1 MKHLPNAMTL
11 LRVVL
16 TILCNVYI
24 YLDFG
29 KVAVPLILTAIIF
42 SSDLLDGWMARK
54 YNAVTKFGVGFDAFA
69 DIFYVVLTYA
79 VLYGYHILPM
89 VGMIV
94 ILIKFLEFMITSS
107 IIKARQDS
115 HQNTQGLLVF
125 DRMGKA
131 VGILFYVMPITTYF
145 FHQTFTKYNQTIHM
159 AIGISIALIGV
170 LAIVSSWNRIDR
182 CVRISNR
189 STA

>member
-1 MKHLPNAMTL
+1 MKYVPNAITF

-16 TILCNVYI
+16 TITFNVYI

-29 KVAVPLILTAIIF
+29 EVIVPLILTALIF
-42 SSDLLDGWMARK
+42 SSDVLDGWLARK

-89 VGMIV
+89 IGMIL
-94 ILIKFLEFMITSS
+94 ILFKFLEFMITSS
-107 IIKARQDS
+107 IINAQPDS
-115 HQNTQGLLVF
+115 IQNAQRLLVF
-125 DRMGKA
+125 DRIGKA
-131 VGILFYVMPITTYF
+131 VGILLYIMPITTYF
-145 FHQTFTKYNQTIHM
+145 FHQTFTNYNHSIHIV
-159 AIGISIALIGV
+159 IGIYIALIGV
-170 LAIVSSWNRIDR
+170 LAIISSWNRIGR
-182 CVRISNR
+182 CVQVSNR